1 MNQKLRYVGLLA
13 ILPLLTVALS
23 SAYLT
28 DAEAVGGL
36 GVGEAE
42 ERLKVSEPAPTV
54 ELSLVQIGEP
64 SSTSAAQKSYKG
76 FHEEQYDTTQT
87 FRAIYKVQNAAD
99 SDVKNIQILLTSDTE
114 TVQTKLLGNL
124 DPKHSIVV
132 AMIKALDPDTISA
145 KIISWDL

>member
-28 DAEAVGGL
+28 EAEAVGGL

-54 ELSLVQIGEP
+54 ELSLAQIGEP
-64 SSTSAAQKSYKG
+64 SPASVAQKSYKG
-76 FHEEQYDTTQT
+76 FYEEQYDTTQT
-87 FRAIYKVQNAAD
+87 FRAIYIVQNAAD
-99 SDVKNIQILLTSDTE
+99 SDVRDIEILVTSDLE
-114 TVQTKLLGNL
+114 TVQAELQGKL
-124 DPKHSIVV
+124 DSKHSVIV
-132 AMIKALDPDTISA
+132 AMIKAKDPDSISA
-145 KIISWDL
+145 KITGWNL

>member
-1 MNQKLRYVGLLA
+1 MNQKLKYVGLLA

-42 ERLKVSEPAPTV
+42 ERLKVSEPTPV

-64 SSTSAAQKSYKG
+64 SSASAAQKSYKG

-114 TVQTKLLGNL
+114 TVQTKLLGKL